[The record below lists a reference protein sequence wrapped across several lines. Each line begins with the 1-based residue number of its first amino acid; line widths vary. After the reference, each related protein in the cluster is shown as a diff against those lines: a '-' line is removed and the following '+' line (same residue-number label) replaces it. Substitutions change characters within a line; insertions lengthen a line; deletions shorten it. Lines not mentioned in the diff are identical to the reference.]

1 MKVTI
6 VHTNNKKQLL
16 VSTKTMEKLM
26 ERFARDDSKLTI
38 THFRESVPYLSNN
51 YEGYK
56 DMPKWMHIYPAA
68 EFAKDENNNLKMKAF
83 NGILLL
89 KFGNITDVDGVE
101 GIKRSVAILPS
112 TLAAITGADGKTV
125 IVLIKFQGE
134 KDSLPTSE
142 ADAELLYR
150 IAYQQIFPVYQAI
163 VKASILVDG
172 PKPSIEA
179 GSTLSQEPSI
189 HNSFMM
195 TLDAE
200 PYFNSKAVA
209 MKIDSHARSQN
220 LTPNTGNN
228 QQMIADSGTAEAKND
243 NKKEDK
249 NSVRSNIVSMMKLL
263 ESRYDFRYNT
273 VMKYVEYLPKDKGW
287 YGYRPVEP
295 RVQKRMTLEV
305 QLANI
310 RVSIKDVR
318 NYLESDLL
326 STYNPVEDFL
336 FKCAGK
342 WDGKDY
348 IRALARTVP
357 TDNPYWEDWFYTWF
371 LAMVNQWRSYSH
383 RKYGNSVAPLLIS
396 KQGYNKSTF
405 CRSLVPPELQWG
417 YNDNLV
423 LSEKRQVLQAMCQ
436 ALLLNLDEFNQISPQ
451 VQQGFLKN
459 IIQLPSV
466 KMKPPYGSHVQ
477 EFPRMASFIATS
489 NMEDILSDP
498 SGNRRFLGVELT
510 GPIDVS
516 QLPNYEQLYAQAL
529 AALQAGEKTYFDAE
543 QTKLI
548 MASNRKF
555 EVISPVD
562 QYFNLYFDLTD
573 DAKQGEYL
581 TAAEIFQ
588 ELKSHIG
595 SSVKLSNLISFGRKL
610 SQMPSIH
617 RKRFNDGMRYLVVRK
632 S

>member
-1 MKVTI
+1 MKITI
-6 VHTNNKKQLL
+6 THRNNKNQLL
-16 VSTKTMEKLM
+16 VSTKSL
-26 ERFARDDSKLTI
+26 ERFLERIVNDDAKNTVAN
-38 THFRESVPYLSNN
+38 FREYVPWLTNGYD
-51 YEGYK
+51 GYK
-56 DMPKWMHIYPAA
+56 NMATWMHVHPAA
-68 EFAKDENNNLKMKAF
+68 EFQKSENGLLKMKQN
-83 NGILLL
+83 NGVLLL
-89 KFGNITDVDGVE
+89 TFVNIKDDGGVDAV
-101 GIKRSVAILPS
+101 KQKVASLPS
-112 TLAAITGADGKTV
+112 TLAAFMGADG
-125 IVLIKFQGE
+125 ISLHVLVKYALAKG
-134 KDSLPTSE
+134 SLPDNEVE
-142 ADAELLYR
+142 ADRIYKQAFQTFAPLY
-150 IAYQQIFPVYQAI
+150 QIL
-163 VKASILVDG
+163 VKATMQM
-172 PKPSIEA
+172 P
-179 GSTLSQEPSI
+179 EPSI
-189 HNSFMM
+189 YSDFLFTQDASPYYREDALPLVLNEVIHTIEKPVDNLKDAIVDNSEEDVDKDGKDLSDNIM
-195 TLDAE
+195 
-200 PYFNSKAVA
+200 
-209 MKIDSHARSQN
+209 R
-220 LTPNTGNN
+220 
-228 QQMIADSGTAEAKND
+228 MIGFLC
-243 NKKEDK
+243 KK
-249 NSVRSNIVSMMKLL
+249 
-263 ESRYDFRYNT
+263 YDFRYNS
-273 VMKYVEYLPKDKGW
+273 VMKFTEYRPKDKDYW
-287 YGYRPVEP
+287 GYQPVDA

-396 KQGYNKSTF
+396 RQGYNKSTF

-573 DAKQGEYL
+573 DAKLGEYL

>member
-1 MKVTI
+1 MKFTI
-6 VHTNNKKQLL
+6 THRNKKNQLL
-16 VSTKTMEKLM
+16 VSTKSL
-26 ERFARDDSKLTI
+26 ERFLERIVNDDAKNTVEN
-38 THFRESVPYLSNN
+38 FREYVPWLTNGYD
-51 YEGYK
+51 GYK
-56 DMPKWMHIYPAA
+56 DMPTWMHVHPAA
-68 EFAKDENNNLKMKAF
+68 EFQKSENGLLKMKQN

-89 KFGNITDVDGVE
+89 TFVNIKEEGGVAAA
-101 GIKRSVAILPS
+101 KQNVASLPS
-112 TLAAITGADGKTV
+112 TLAAFMGADG
-125 IVLIKFQGE
+125 ISLHVLVKYALSKGT
-134 KDSLPTSE
+134 LPNEEAE
-142 ADAELLYR
+142 ADRIYKQAFHTFAPLY
-150 IAYQQIFPVYQAI
+150 QIL
-163 VKASILVDG
+163 VKATMQM
-172 PKPSIEA
+172 P
-179 GSTLSQEPSI
+179 EPSI
-189 HNSFMM
+189 YSDFLLTRDALPYYREDALPLMLNEVIHTVEKPVDNMNEVDVDNSFEHV
-195 TLDAE
+195 DKD
-200 PYFNSKAVA
+200 SKELSDNI
-209 MKIDSHARSQN
+209 MS
-220 LTPNTGNN
+220 
-228 QQMIADSGTAEAKND
+228 MIRFLC
-243 NKKEDK
+243 KK
-249 NSVRSNIVSMMKLL
+249 
-263 ESRYDFRYNT
+263 YDFRYNS
-273 VMKYVEYLPKDKGW
+273 VMKFTEYRPKDKDYWGFQ
-287 YGYRPVEP
+287 PVDA

-326 STYNPVEDFL
+326 STYNPVENFL
-336 FKCAGK
+336 FKCMGK
-342 WDGKDY
+342 WDGKDH

-357 TDNPYWEDWFYTWF
+357 TDNPHWEDWFYTWF
-371 LAMVNQWRSYSH
+371 LAMVDQWRSYSH

-396 KQGYNKSTF
+396 RQGYNKSTF

-573 DAKQGEYL
+573 DAKLGEYL

>member
-1 MKVTI
+1 MKITI
-6 VHTNNKKQLL
+6 THRNNKNQLL
-16 VSTKTMEKLM
+16 VSTKSL
-26 ERFARDDSKLTI
+26 ERFLERIVNDDAKNTVAN
-38 THFRESVPYLSNN
+38 FREYVPWLTNGYD
-51 YEGYK
+51 GYK
-56 DMPKWMHIYPAA
+56 NMAIWMHVHPAA
-68 EFAKDENNNLKMKAF
+68 EFQKSENGLLKMKQN
-83 NGILLL
+83 NGVLLL
-89 KFGNITDVDGVE
+89 TFVNIEEDGGVDAV
-101 GIKRSVAILPS
+101 KQKVASLPS
-112 TLAAITGADGKTV
+112 TLAAFMGADG
-125 IVLIKFQGE
+125 ISLNVLVKYALAKG
-134 KDSLPTSE
+134 SLPDNEVE
-142 ADAELLYR
+142 ADRIYKQAFQTFAPLY
-150 IAYQQIFPVYQAI
+150 QIL
-163 VKASILVDG
+163 VKATMQM
-172 PKPSIEA
+172 P
-179 GSTLSQEPSI
+179 EPSI
-189 HNSFMM
+189 YSDFLFTQDASPYYREDALPLVLNEVIHTVEKPVDNLKDAIVDNSEEDVDKDGKELSDNIM
-195 TLDAE
+195 
-200 PYFNSKAVA
+200 
-209 MKIDSHARSQN
+209 R
-220 LTPNTGNN
+220 
-228 QQMIADSGTAEAKND
+228 MIGFLC
-243 NKKEDK
+243 KK
-249 NSVRSNIVSMMKLL
+249 
-263 ESRYDFRYNT
+263 YDFRYNS
-273 VMKYVEYLPKDKGW
+273 VMKFTEYRPKDKDYW
-287 YGYRPVEP
+287 GYQPVDA

-348 IRALARTVP
+348 IRALAHTVP

-573 DAKQGEYL
+573 DAKLGEYL

>member
-1 MKVTI
+1 MKFTI
-6 VHTNNKKQLL
+6 THRNKKNQLL
-16 VSTKTMEKLM
+16 VSTKSL
-26 ERFARDDSKLTI
+26 ERFLERIINDDARNTVEN
-38 THFRESVPYLSNN
+38 FREYVPYLTNG
-51 YEGYK
+51 YDGYK
-56 DMPKWMHIYPAA
+56 DMPTWMHVHPAA
-68 EFAKDENNNLKMKAF
+68 EFQKSENGLLKMKKN
-83 NGILLL
+83 NGVLLL
-89 KFGNITDVDGVE
+89 TFVDINEDG
-101 GIKRSVAILPS
+101 GADALKQKVASLPS
-112 TLAAITGADGKTV
+112 TLAAFVGADG
-125 IVLIKFQGE
+125 ISLHVLAKYALA
-134 KDSLPTSE
+134 KRTLPDE
-142 ADAELLYR
+142 EVAADR
-150 IAYQQIFPVYQAI
+150 IYKQAFLTFAPLYQAL
-163 VKASILVDG
+163 VKATMQM
-172 PKPSIEA
+172 P
-179 GSTLSQEPSI
+179 EPSI
-189 HNSFMM
+189 YSDFLMTRDSFPYYREDALPL
-195 TLDAE
+195 TLNEVFHDAE
-200 PYFNSKAVA
+200 KPVESVDERDADNSSADVDN
-209 MKIDSHARSQN
+209 DSKELSDN
-220 LTPNTGNN
+220 IMS
-228 QQMIADSGTAEAKND
+228 MIGFLC
-243 NKKEDK
+243 KK
-249 NSVRSNIVSMMKLL
+249 
-263 ESRYDFRYNT
+263 YDFRYNS
-273 VMKYVEYLPKDKGW
+273 VMKCTE
-287 YGYRPVEP
+287 YRPKEKDYWGYQPVDA

-326 STYNPVEDFL
+326 STYNPVENFL
-336 FKCAGK
+336 YKCEGK
-342 WDGKDY
+342 WDGKDH

-371 LAMVNQWRSYSH
+371 LAMVDQWRAYSH

-436 ALLLNLDEFNQISPQ
+436 SLVINLDEFNQISPQ

-510 GPIDVS
+510 GPINVS
-516 QLPNYEQLYAQAL
+516 QRPNYEQLYAQAL
-529 AALQAGEKTYFDAE
+529 SALRAGEKTYFDAE
-543 QTKLI
+543 QTRQI
-548 MASNRKF
+548 MANNRKF
-555 EVISPVD
+555 EVLSPVD
-562 QYFNLYFDLTD
+562 QYFDLYFDLTD

-595 SSVKLSNLISFGRKL
+595 SSLKLNSLIAFGRKL
-610 SQMPSIH
+610 SQMPTIH

>member
-1 MKVTI
+1 MKITI
-6 VHTNNKKQLL
+6 THRNNKNQLL
-16 VSTKTMEKLM
+16 VSTKSL
-26 ERFARDDSKLTI
+26 ERFLERIVNDDAKNTVAN
-38 THFRESVPYLSNN
+38 FREYVPWLTNGYN
-51 YEGYK
+51 GYK
-56 DMPKWMHIYPAA
+56 NMATWMHVHPAA
-68 EFAKDENNNLKMKAF
+68 EFQKSENGLLKMKQN
-83 NGILLL
+83 NGVLLL
-89 KFGNITDVDGVE
+89 TFVNIEEDGGVDAV
-101 GIKRSVAILPS
+101 KQKVASLPS
-112 TLAAITGADGKTV
+112 TLAAFMGADG
-125 IVLIKFQGE
+125 IRLNVLVKYALAKG
-134 KDSLPTSE
+134 SLPDNEVE
-142 ADAELLYR
+142 ADRIYKQAFQTFAPLY
-150 IAYQQIFPVYQAI
+150 QIL
-163 VKASILVDG
+163 VKATMQM
-172 PKPSIEA
+172 P
-179 GSTLSQEPSI
+179 EPSI
-189 HNSFMM
+189 YSDFLFTQDASPYYRKDALPLVLNEVIHTVEKPVDNLKDAIVDNSEEDVDKDGKELSDNIM
-195 TLDAE
+195 
-200 PYFNSKAVA
+200 
-209 MKIDSHARSQN
+209 R
-220 LTPNTGNN
+220 
-228 QQMIADSGTAEAKND
+228 MIGFLC
-243 NKKEDK
+243 KK
-249 NSVRSNIVSMMKLL
+249 
-263 ESRYDFRYNT
+263 YDFRYNS
-273 VMKYVEYLPKDKGW
+273 VMKFTEYRPKDKDYW
-287 YGYRPVEP
+287 GYQSVDA

-405 CRSLVPPELQWG
+405 CRLLVPPELQWG

-573 DAKQGEYL
+573 DVKLGEYL

>member
-1 MKVTI
+1 MKITI
-6 VHTNNKKQLL
+6 THRNNKNQLL
-16 VSTKTMEKLM
+16 VSTKSL
-26 ERFARDDSKLTI
+26 ERFLERIVNDDAKNTVAN
-38 THFRESVPYLSNN
+38 FREYVPWLTNGYD
-51 YEGYK
+51 GYK
-56 DMPKWMHIYPAA
+56 NMATWMHVHPAA
-68 EFAKDENNNLKMKAF
+68 EFQKSENGLLKMKQN
-83 NGILLL
+83 NGVLLL
-89 KFGNITDVDGVE
+89 TFVNIEEDGGVDAV
-101 GIKRSVAILPS
+101 KQKVASLPS
-112 TLAAITGADGKTV
+112 TLAAFMGADG
-125 IVLIKFQGE
+125 ISLNVLVKYALAKG
-134 KDSLPTSE
+134 SLPDNEVE
-142 ADAELLYR
+142 ADRIYKQAFQTFAPLY
-150 IAYQQIFPVYQAI
+150 QIL
-163 VKASILVDG
+163 VKATMQM
-172 PKPSIEA
+172 P
-179 GSTLSQEPSI
+179 EPSI
-189 HNSFMM
+189 YSDFLFTQDASPYYREDALPLVLNEVIHTVEKPVDNLKDAIVDNSEEDVDKDGKELSDNIM
-195 TLDAE
+195 
-200 PYFNSKAVA
+200 
-209 MKIDSHARSQN
+209 R
-220 LTPNTGNN
+220 
-228 QQMIADSGTAEAKND
+228 MIGFLC
-243 NKKEDK
+243 KK
-249 NSVRSNIVSMMKLL
+249 
-263 ESRYDFRYNT
+263 YDFRYNS
-273 VMKYVEYLPKDKGW
+273 VMKFTEYRPKDKDYW
-287 YGYRPVEP
+287 GYQPVDA

-371 LAMVNQWRSYSH
+371 LAMVDQWRSYSH

>member
-1 MKVTI
+1 MKFTI
-6 VHTNNKKQLL
+6 THRNKKNQLL
-16 VSTKTMEKLM
+16 VSTKSL
-26 ERFARDDSKLTI
+26 ERFLERIVNDDAKNTVEN
-38 THFRESVPYLSNN
+38 FREYVPWLTNGYD
-51 YEGYK
+51 GYK
-56 DMPKWMHIYPAA
+56 DMPTWMHVHPAA
-68 EFAKDENNNLKMKAF
+68 EFQKSENGLLKMKQN

-89 KFGNITDVDGVE
+89 TFVNIKEEGGVAAA
-101 GIKRSVAILPS
+101 KQNVASLPS
-112 TLAAITGADGKTV
+112 TLAAFMGADG
-125 IVLIKFQGE
+125 ISLHVLVKYALSKGTLPNEEAEADRIYKQAFHTFAPLYQILVKATMQMPE
-134 KDSLPTSE
+134 PSIYSDFLLTRDSLPYYRE
-142 ADAELLYR
+142 DALPLMLNEV
-150 IAYQQIFPVYQAI
+150 IHTVEKPVDNMNE
-163 VKASILVDG
+163 VDVD
-172 PKPSIEA
+172 
-179 GSTLSQEPSI
+179 
-189 HNSFMM
+189 NSFEHV
-195 TLDAE
+195 DKD
-200 PYFNSKAVA
+200 SKELSDNI
-209 MKIDSHARSQN
+209 MS
-220 LTPNTGNN
+220 
-228 QQMIADSGTAEAKND
+228 MIRFLC
-243 NKKEDK
+243 KK
-249 NSVRSNIVSMMKLL
+249 
-263 ESRYDFRYNT
+263 YDFRYNS
-273 VMKYVEYLPKDKGW
+273 VMKFTEYRPKDKDYWGFQ
-287 YGYRPVEP
+287 PVDA

-326 STYNPVEDFL
+326 STYNPVENFL
-336 FKCAGK
+336 FKCMGK
-342 WDGKDY
+342 WDGKDH

-357 TDNPYWEDWFYTWF
+357 TDNPHWEDWFYTWF
-371 LAMVNQWRSYSH
+371 LAMVDQWRSYSH

-573 DAKQGEYL
+573 DVKLGEYL

-617 RKRFNDGMRYLVVRK
+617 RKRFNDGMRYLVARK

>member
-1 MKVTI
+1 MKFTI
-6 VHTNNKKQLL
+6 THRNKKNQLL
-16 VSTKTMEKLM
+16 VSTKSL
-26 ERFARDDSKLTI
+26 ERFLERIVNDDAKNTVEN
-38 THFRESVPYLSNN
+38 FREYVPWLTNGYD
-51 YEGYK
+51 GYK
-56 DMPKWMHIYPAA
+56 DMPTWMHVHPAA
-68 EFAKDENNNLKMKAF
+68 EFQKSENGLLKMKQN

-89 KFGNITDVDGVE
+89 TFVNIKEEGGVAAA
-101 GIKRSVAILPS
+101 KQNVASLPS
-112 TLAAITGADGKTV
+112 TLAAFMGADG
-125 IVLIKFQGE
+125 ISLHVLVKYALSKGT
-134 KDSLPTSE
+134 LPNEEAE
-142 ADAELLYR
+142 ADRIYKQAFHTFAPLY
-150 IAYQQIFPVYQAI
+150 QIL
-163 VKASILVDG
+163 VKATMQM
-172 PKPSIEA
+172 P
-179 GSTLSQEPSI
+179 EPSI
-189 HNSFMM
+189 YSDFLLTRDALPYYREDALPLMLNEVIHTVEKPVDNMNEVDVDNSFEHV
-195 TLDAE
+195 DKD
-200 PYFNSKAVA
+200 SKELSDNI
-209 MKIDSHARSQN
+209 MS
-220 LTPNTGNN
+220 
-228 QQMIADSGTAEAKND
+228 MIGFLC
-243 NKKEDK
+243 KK
-249 NSVRSNIVSMMKLL
+249 
-263 ESRYDFRYNT
+263 YDFRYNS
-273 VMKYVEYLPKDKGW
+273 VMKFTEYRPKDKDYWGFQ
-287 YGYRPVEP
+287 PVDA

-326 STYNPVEDFL
+326 STYNPVENFL
-336 FKCAGK
+336 FKCMGK
-342 WDGKDY
+342 WDGKDH

-357 TDNPYWEDWFYTWF
+357 TDNPHWEDWFYTWF
-371 LAMVNQWRSYSH
+371 LAMVDQWRSYSH

-573 DAKQGEYL
+573 DVKQGEYL

-617 RKRFNDGMRYLVVRK
+617 RKRFNDGMRYLVARK

>member
-1 MKVTI
+1 MKITI
-6 VHTNNKKQLL
+6 THRNNKNQLL
-16 VSTKTMEKLM
+16 VSTKSL
-26 ERFARDDSKLTI
+26 ERFLERIVNDDAKNTVAN
-38 THFRESVPYLSNN
+38 FREYVPWLTNGYD
-51 YEGYK
+51 GYK
-56 DMPKWMHIYPAA
+56 NMATWMHVHPAA
-68 EFAKDENNNLKMKAF
+68 EFQKSENGLLKMKQN
-83 NGILLL
+83 NGVLLL
-89 KFGNITDVDGVE
+89 TFVNIKDDGGVDAV
-101 GIKRSVAILPS
+101 KQNVASLPS
-112 TLAAITGADGKTV
+112 TLAAFMGADG
-125 IVLIKFQGE
+125 ISLHVLVKYALAKG
-134 KDSLPTSE
+134 SLPDNEVE
-142 ADAELLYR
+142 ADRIYRQAFQTFAPLY
-150 IAYQQIFPVYQAI
+150 QILVKATMQMPESSIYSDFLFTQDASPYYREEALPLVLNEVIHTIEKPVDNLKDAI
-163 VKASILVDG
+163 VDNSEEDVDKDG
-172 PKPSIEA
+172 KD
-179 GSTLSQEPSI
+179 LSDNI
-189 HNSFMM
+189 M
-195 TLDAE
+195 
-200 PYFNSKAVA
+200 
-209 MKIDSHARSQN
+209 R
-220 LTPNTGNN
+220 
-228 QQMIADSGTAEAKND
+228 MIGFLC
-243 NKKEDK
+243 KK
-249 NSVRSNIVSMMKLL
+249 
-263 ESRYDFRYNT
+263 YDFRYNS
-273 VMKYVEYLPKDKGW
+273 VMKFTEYRPKDKDYW
-287 YGYRPVEP
+287 GYQPVDA

-383 RKYGNSVAPLLIS
+383 RKYGNSVAQLLIS

-573 DAKQGEYL
+573 DAKLGEYL

>member
-1 MKVTI
+1 MKITI
-6 VHTNNKKQLL
+6 THRNNKNQLL
-16 VSTKTMEKLM
+16 VSTKSL
-26 ERFARDDSKLTI
+26 ERFLERIVNDDAKNTI
-38 THFRESVPYLSNN
+38 ANFREYVPWLTNGYD
-51 YEGYK
+51 GYK
-56 DMPKWMHIYPAA
+56 NMATWMHVHPAA
-68 EFAKDENNNLKMKAF
+68 EFQKSENGLLKMKQN
-83 NGILLL
+83 NGVLLL
-89 KFGNITDVDGVE
+89 TFVNIKDDGGVDAV
-101 GIKRSVAILPS
+101 KQKVASLPS
-112 TLAAITGADGKTV
+112 TLAAFMGADG
-125 IVLIKFQGE
+125 ISLNVLVKYALAKG
-134 KDSLPTSE
+134 SLPDDEVE
-142 ADAELLYR
+142 ADRIYKQAFQTFAPLY
-150 IAYQQIFPVYQAI
+150 QIL
-163 VKASILVDG
+163 VKATMQM
-172 PKPSIEA
+172 P
-179 GSTLSQEPSI
+179 EPSI
-189 HNSFMM
+189 YSDFLFTQDVSPYYREDALPLVLNEVIHTVEKSVDNLKDAIVDNSEENVYKDGKELSDNIM
-195 TLDAE
+195 
-200 PYFNSKAVA
+200 
-209 MKIDSHARSQN
+209 R
-220 LTPNTGNN
+220 
-228 QQMIADSGTAEAKND
+228 MIGFLC
-243 NKKEDK
+243 KK
-249 NSVRSNIVSMMKLL
+249 
-263 ESRYDFRYNT
+263 YDFRYNS
-273 VMKYVEYLPKDKGW
+273 VMKFTEYRPKDKDYW
-287 YGYRPVEP
+287 GYQPVDA

-573 DAKQGEYL
+573 DAKLGEYL

>member
-1 MKVTI
+1 MKITI
-6 VHTNNKKQLL
+6 THRNNKNQLL
-16 VSTKTMEKLM
+16 VSTKSL
-26 ERFARDDSKLTI
+26 ERFLERIVNDDAKNTVAN
-38 THFRESVPYLSNN
+38 FREYVPWLTNGYD
-51 YEGYK
+51 GYK
-56 DMPKWMHIYPAA
+56 NMATWMHVHPAA
-68 EFAKDENNNLKMKAF
+68 EFQKSENGLLKMKQN
-83 NGILLL
+83 NGVLLL
-89 KFGNITDVDGVE
+89 TFVNIEEDGGVDAV
-101 GIKRSVAILPS
+101 KQKVASLPS
-112 TLAAITGADGKTV
+112 TLAAFMGADG
-125 IVLIKFQGE
+125 ISLNVLVKYALAKG
-134 KDSLPTSE
+134 SLPDNEVE
-142 ADAELLYR
+142 ADRIYKQAFQTFAPLY
-150 IAYQQIFPVYQAI
+150 QIL
-163 VKASILVDG
+163 VKATMQM
-172 PKPSIEA
+172 P
-179 GSTLSQEPSI
+179 EPSI
-189 HNSFMM
+189 YSDFLFTQDASPYYREDALPLVLNEVIHTVENPVDNLKDAIVDNSEEDVDKDGKELSDNIM
-195 TLDAE
+195 
-200 PYFNSKAVA
+200 
-209 MKIDSHARSQN
+209 R
-220 LTPNTGNN
+220 
-228 QQMIADSGTAEAKND
+228 MIGFLC
-243 NKKEDK
+243 KK
-249 NSVRSNIVSMMKLL
+249 
-263 ESRYDFRYNT
+263 YDFRYNS
-273 VMKYVEYLPKDKGW
+273 VMKFTEYRPKDKDYW
-287 YGYRPVEP
+287 GYQPVDA

-423 LSEKRQVLQAMCQ
+423 LSEKKQVLQAMCQ

>member
-1 MKVTI
+1 MKFTI
-6 VHTNNKKQLL
+6 THRNKKNQLL
-16 VSTKTMEKLM
+16 VSTKSL
-26 ERFARDDSKLTI
+26 ERFLERIVNDDARNTVEN
-38 THFRESVPYLSNN
+38 FREYVPYLTNG
-51 YEGYK
+51 YDGYK
-56 DMPKWMHIYPAA
+56 DMPAWMHVHPAA
-68 EFAKDENNNLKMKAF
+68 EFQKSENGLLKMKKN

-89 KFGNITDVDGVE
+89 TFVDINEDG
-101 GIKRSVAILPS
+101 GADAIKQKVASLPS
-112 TLAAITGADGKTV
+112 TLAAFVGADG
-125 IVLIKFQGE
+125 ISLHVLAKYALAKGA
-134 KDSLPTSE
+134 LPDEE
-142 ADAELLYR
+142 ADADR
-150 IAYQQIFPVYQAI
+150 IYKQAFLTFAPLYQAL
-163 VKASILVDG
+163 VKAKMQM
-172 PKPSIEA
+172 P
-179 GSTLSQEPSI
+179 EPSI
-189 HNSFMM
+189 YSDFLMTRDSFPYYREDALPL
-195 TLDAE
+195 TLNEVFHGAE
-200 PYFNSKAVA
+200 KP
-209 MKIDSHARSQN
+209 
-220 LTPNTGNN
+220 
-228 QQMIADSGTAEAKND
+228 
-243 NKKEDK
+243 
-249 NSVRSNIVSMMKLL
+249 L
-263 ESRYDFRYNT
+263 ESVDEKEADHSSGDVDKEGKELSDNIMSMIGFLCKKYDFRYNS
-273 VMKYVEYLPKDKGW
+273 VMKCTE
-287 YGYRPVEP
+287 YRPKEKDYWGYQPVDA

-326 STYNPVEDFL
+326 STYNPVENFL
-336 FKCAGK
+336 FKCEGK
-342 WDGKDY
+342 WDGKDH

-371 LAMVNQWRSYSH
+371 LAMVDQWRAYSH

-436 ALLLNLDEFNQISPQ
+436 SLVINLDEFNQISPQ

-466 KMKPPYGSHVQ
+466 KIKPPYGSHVQ

-510 GPIDVS
+510 GPINVS
-516 QLPNYEQLYAQAL
+516 QRPNYEQLYAQAL
-529 AALQAGEKTYFDAE
+529 SALRAGEKTYFDAE
-543 QTKLI
+543 QTRQI
-548 MASNRKF
+548 MANNRKF
-555 EVISPVD
+555 EVLSPVD
-562 QYFNLYFDLTD
+562 QYFDLYFDLTD

-595 SSVKLSNLISFGRKL
+595 SSLKLNSLIAFGRKL
-610 SQMPSIH
+610 SQMPTIH

>member
-1 MKVTI
+1 MKFTI
-6 VHTNNKKQLL
+6 THRNKKNQLL
-16 VSTKTMEKLM
+16 VSTKSL
-26 ERFARDDSKLTI
+26 ERFLGRIVNDDARNTVEN
-38 THFRESVPYLSNN
+38 FREYVPYLTNG
-51 YEGYK
+51 YDGYK
-56 DMPKWMHIYPAA
+56 DMPTWMHVHPAA
-68 EFAKDENNNLKMKAF
+68 EFQKSENGLLKMKKN
-83 NGILLL
+83 NGVLLL
-89 KFGNITDVDGVE
+89 TFVDINEDG
-101 GIKRSVAILPS
+101 GADAIKQKVASLPS
-112 TLAAITGADGKTV
+112 TLAAFVGADG
-125 IVLIKFQGE
+125 ISLHVLAKYALAKGV
-134 KDSLPTSE
+134 LPDEE
-142 ADAELLYR
+142 ADADR
-150 IAYQQIFPVYQAI
+150 IYKQAFLTFAPLYQAL
-163 VKASILVDG
+163 VKAKMQMPD
-172 PKPSIEA
+172 PSIYSDFLMTRDSFPYYREDA
-179 GSTLSQEPSI
+179 LPLTLNEVF
-189 HNSFMM
+189 HG
-195 TLDAE
+195 AE
-200 PYFNSKAVA
+200 KP
-209 MKIDSHARSQN
+209 
-220 LTPNTGNN
+220 
-228 QQMIADSGTAEAKND
+228 
-243 NKKEDK
+243 
-249 NSVRSNIVSMMKLL
+249 L
-263 ESRYDFRYNT
+263 ESVDEKEADNSSGDVDKEGKELSDNIMSMIGFLCKKYDFRYNS
-273 VMKYVEYLPKDKGW
+273 VMKCTE
-287 YGYRPVEP
+287 YRPKEKDYWGYQPVDA

-326 STYNPVEDFL
+326 STYNPVENFL
-336 FKCAGK
+336 FKCEGK
-342 WDGKDY
+342 WDGKDH

-371 LAMVNQWRSYSH
+371 LAMVDQWRTYSH

-436 ALLLNLDEFNQISPQ
+436 SLVINLDEFNQISPQ

-466 KMKPPYGSHVQ
+466 KIKPPYGSHVQ

-510 GPIDVS
+510 GPINVS
-516 QLPNYEQLYAQAL
+516 QRPNYEQLYAQAL
-529 AALQAGEKTYFDAE
+529 SALRAGEKTYFDAE
-543 QTKLI
+543 QTRQI
-548 MASNRKF
+548 MANNRKF
-555 EVISPVD
+555 EVVSPVD
-562 QYFNLYFDLTD
+562 QYFDLYFDLTD

-595 SSVKLSNLISFGRKL
+595 SSLKLNSLIAFGRKL
-610 SQMPSIH
+610 SQMPTIH

>member
-1 MKVTI
+1 MKITI
-6 VHTNNKKQLL
+6 THRNNKNQFL
-16 VSTKTMEKLM
+16 VSTKSL
-26 ERFARDDSKLTI
+26 ERFLERIVNDDAKNTVAN
-38 THFRESVPYLSNN
+38 FREYVPWLTNGYD
-51 YEGYK
+51 GYK
-56 DMPKWMHIYPAA
+56 NMATWMHVHPAA
-68 EFAKDENNNLKMKAF
+68 EFQKSENGLLKMKQN
-83 NGILLL
+83 NGVLLL
-89 KFGNITDVDGVE
+89 TFVNIKDDGGVDAV
-101 GIKRSVAILPS
+101 KQKVASLPS
-112 TLAAITGADGKTV
+112 TLAAFMGADG
-125 IVLIKFQGE
+125 ISLNVLVKYALAKG
-134 KDSLPTSE
+134 SLPDNEVE
-142 ADAELLYR
+142 ADRIYKQAFQTFAPLY
-150 IAYQQIFPVYQAI
+150 QIL
-163 VKASILVDG
+163 VKATMQM
-172 PKPSIEA
+172 P
-179 GSTLSQEPSI
+179 EPSI
-189 HNSFMM
+189 YSDFLFTQDASPYYREDALPLVLNEVIHTVEKPVDNLKDAIVDNSEEDVDKDGKELSDNIM
-195 TLDAE
+195 
-200 PYFNSKAVA
+200 
-209 MKIDSHARSQN
+209 R
-220 LTPNTGNN
+220 
-228 QQMIADSGTAEAKND
+228 MIGFLC
-243 NKKEDK
+243 KK
-249 NSVRSNIVSMMKLL
+249 
-263 ESRYDFRYNT
+263 YDFRYNS
-273 VMKYVEYLPKDKGW
+273 VMKFTEYRPKDKDYW
-287 YGYRPVEP
+287 GYQPVDA

>member
-1 MKVTI
+1 MIYTLSTFSRTR
-6 VHTNNKKQLL
+6 HTHRNNKNQLL
-16 VSTKTMEKLM
+16 VSTKSL
-26 ERFARDDSKLTI
+26 ERFLERIVNDDAKNTVAN
-38 THFRESVPYLSNN
+38 FREYVPWLTNGYD
-51 YEGYK
+51 GYK
-56 DMPKWMHIYPAA
+56 NMATWMHVHPAA
-68 EFAKDENNNLKMKAF
+68 EFQKSENGLLKMKQN

-89 KFGNITDVDGVE
+89 AFVNIKDDGGVDAV
-101 GIKRSVAILPS
+101 KQKVASLPS
-112 TLAAITGADGKTV
+112 TLAAFMGADG
-125 IVLIKFQGE
+125 ISLNVLVKYALAKG
-134 KDSLPTSE
+134 SLPDNEVE
-142 ADAELLYR
+142 ADRIYKQAFQTFAPLY
-150 IAYQQIFPVYQAI
+150 QVL
-163 VKASILVDG
+163 VKATMQM
-172 PKPSIEA
+172 P
-179 GSTLSQEPSI
+179 EPSI
-189 HNSFMM
+189 YSDFLFTQDASPYYREDALPLVLNEVIHTVEKPVDNLKDAIVDNSEEDVDKDGKELSDNIM
-195 TLDAE
+195 
-200 PYFNSKAVA
+200 
-209 MKIDSHARSQN
+209 R
-220 LTPNTGNN
+220 
-228 QQMIADSGTAEAKND
+228 MIGFLC
-243 NKKEDK
+243 KK
-249 NSVRSNIVSMMKLL
+249 
-263 ESRYDFRYNT
+263 YDFRYNS
-273 VMKYVEYLPKDKGW
+273 VMKFTEYRPKDKDYW
-287 YGYRPVEP
+287 GYQPVDA

-396 KQGYNKSTF
+396 RQGYNKSTF

-573 DAKQGEYL
+573 DAKLGEYL

-595 SSVKLSNLISFGRKL
+595 SSVKLSNLICFGRKL

>member
-1 MKVTI
+1 MKFTI
-6 VHTNNKKQLL
+6 THRNKKNQLL
-16 VSTKTMEKLM
+16 VSTKSL
-26 ERFARDDSKLTI
+26 ERFLERIINDDARNTVEN
-38 THFRESVPYLSNN
+38 FREYVPYLTNG
-51 YEGYK
+51 YDGYK
-56 DMPKWMHIYPAA
+56 DMPTWMHVHPAA
-68 EFAKDENNNLKMKAF
+68 EFQKSENGLLKMKKN
-83 NGILLL
+83 NGVLLL
-89 KFGNITDVDGVE
+89 TFVDINEDG
-101 GIKRSVAILPS
+101 GADAIKQKVASLPS
-112 TLAAITGADGKTV
+112 TLAAFVGADG
-125 IVLIKFQGE
+125 ISLHVLAKYALAKGA
-134 KDSLPTSE
+134 LPDEE
-142 ADAELLYR
+142 ADADR
-150 IAYQQIFPVYQAI
+150 IYKQAFLTFAPLYQAL
-163 VKASILVDG
+163 VKAKMQM
-172 PKPSIEA
+172 P
-179 GSTLSQEPSI
+179 EPSI
-189 HNSFMM
+189 FSDFLMTRDSFPYYREDALPL
-195 TLDAE
+195 TLNEVFHDAGK
-200 PYFNSKAVA
+200 P
-209 MKIDSHARSQN
+209 
-220 LTPNTGNN
+220 
-228 QQMIADSGTAEAKND
+228 
-243 NKKEDK
+243 
-249 NSVRSNIVSMMKLL
+249 L
-263 ESRYDFRYNT
+263 ESVDEREVDNSSGDVDKEGKELSDNIMSMIGFLCKKYDFRYNS
-273 VMKYVEYLPKDKGW
+273 VMKCTE
-287 YGYRPVEP
+287 YRPKEKDYWGYQPVDA

-326 STYNPVEDFL
+326 STYNPVENFL
-336 FKCAGK
+336 FNCEGK
-342 WDGKDY
+342 WDGKDH

-371 LAMVNQWRSYSH
+371 LAMVDQWRAYSH

-436 ALLLNLDEFNQISPQ
+436 SLVINLDEFNQISPQ

-466 KMKPPYGSHVQ
+466 KIKPPYGSHVQ

-529 AALQAGEKTYFDAE
+529 SALRAGEKTYFDAE
-543 QTKLI
+543 QTRLI
-548 MASNRKF
+548 MANNRKF
-555 EVISPVD
+555 EVVSPVD
-562 QYFNLYFDLTD
+562 QYFDLYFDLTD
-573 DAKQGEYL
+573 DAEQGEYL

-595 SSVKLSNLISFGRKL
+595 SSLKLNSLIAFGRKL
-610 SQMPSIH
+610 SQMPTIH

>member
-1 MKVTI
+1 MKITI
-6 VHTNNKKQLL
+6 THRNNKNQLL
-16 VSTKTMEKLM
+16 VSTKSL
-26 ERFARDDSKLTI
+26 ERFLERIVNDDAKNTVAN
-38 THFRESVPYLSNN
+38 FREYVPWLTNGYD
-51 YEGYK
+51 GYK
-56 DMPKWMHIYPAA
+56 NMATWMHVHPAA
-68 EFAKDENNNLKMKAF
+68 EFQKSENGLLKMKQN

-89 KFGNITDVDGVE
+89 TFVNIKDDGGVDAV
-101 GIKRSVAILPS
+101 KQKVASLPS
-112 TLAAITGADGKTV
+112 TLAAFMGADG
-125 IVLIKFQGE
+125 ISLHVLVKYALAKG
-134 KDSLPTSE
+134 SLPDNEVE
-142 ADAELLYR
+142 ADRIYKQAFQTFAPLY
-150 IAYQQIFPVYQAI
+150 QIL
-163 VKASILVDG
+163 VKATMQM
-172 PKPSIEA
+172 P
-179 GSTLSQEPSI
+179 EPSI
-189 HNSFMM
+189 YSDFLFTQDASPYYREDALPLVLNEVIHTIEKPVDNLKDVIVDNSEEDVDKDGKVLSDNIM
-195 TLDAE
+195 
-200 PYFNSKAVA
+200 
-209 MKIDSHARSQN
+209 R
-220 LTPNTGNN
+220 
-228 QQMIADSGTAEAKND
+228 MIGFLC
-243 NKKEDK
+243 KK
-249 NSVRSNIVSMMKLL
+249 
-263 ESRYDFRYNT
+263 YDFRYNS
-273 VMKYVEYLPKDKGW
+273 VMKFTEYRPKDKDYW
-287 YGYRPVEP
+287 GYQPVDA

-573 DAKQGEYL
+573 DAKLGEYL

-595 SSVKLSNLISFGRKL
+595 SSVKLSNLICFGRKL

>member
-1 MKVTI
+1 MKFTI
-6 VHTNNKKQLL
+6 THRNKKNQLL
-16 VSTKTMEKLM
+16 VSTKSL
-26 ERFARDDSKLTI
+26 ERFLERIVNDDAKNTVEN
-38 THFRESVPYLSNN
+38 FREYVPWLTNGYD
-51 YEGYK
+51 GYK
-56 DMPKWMHIYPAA
+56 DMPTWMHVHPAA
-68 EFAKDENNNLKMKAF
+68 EFQKSENGLLKMKQN

-89 KFGNITDVDGVE
+89 TFVNINEEGGVAAA
-101 GIKRSVAILPS
+101 KQSVASLPS
-112 TLAAITGADGKTV
+112 TLAAFMGADG
-125 IVLIKFQGE
+125 ISLHVLVKYALSKGT
-134 KDSLPTSE
+134 LPNEEAE
-142 ADAELLYR
+142 ADRIYKQAFHTFAPLY
-150 IAYQQIFPVYQAI
+150 QIL
-163 VKASILVDG
+163 VKATMQM
-172 PKPSIEA
+172 P
-179 GSTLSQEPSI
+179 EPSI
-189 HNSFMM
+189 YSDFLLTRDALPYYREDALPLMLNEVIHTVEKPVDNINEADVDNSSEHV
-195 TLDAE
+195 DKD
-200 PYFNSKAVA
+200 SKELSDN
-209 MKIDSHARSQN
+209 ILS
-220 LTPNTGNN
+220 
-228 QQMIADSGTAEAKND
+228 MIGFLC
-243 NKKEDK
+243 KK
-249 NSVRSNIVSMMKLL
+249 
-263 ESRYDFRYNT
+263 YDFRYNS
-273 VMKYVEYLPKDKGW
+273 VMKFTEYRPKDKDYWGFQ
-287 YGYRPVEP
+287 PVDA

-326 STYNPVEDFL
+326 STYNPVENFL
-336 FKCAGK
+336 FKCMGK
-342 WDGKDY
+342 WDGKDH

-357 TDNPYWEDWFYTWF
+357 TDNPHWEDWFYTWF
-371 LAMVNQWRSYSH
+371 LAMVDQWRSYSH

-548 MASNRKF
+548 MANNRKF

>member
-1 MKVTI
+1 MKITI
-6 VHTNNKKQLL
+6 THRNNKNQLL
-16 VSTKTMEKLM
+16 VSTKSL
-26 ERFARDDSKLTI
+26 ERFLERIVNDDAKNTVAN
-38 THFRESVPYLSNN
+38 FREYVPWLTNGYD
-51 YEGYK
+51 GYK
-56 DMPKWMHIYPAA
+56 NMATWMHVHPAA
-68 EFAKDENNNLKMKAF
+68 EFQKSENGLLKMKQN
-83 NGILLL
+83 NGVLLL
-89 KFGNITDVDGVE
+89 TFVNIKEDGGVDAV
-101 GIKRSVAILPS
+101 KQKVASLPS
-112 TLAAITGADGKTV
+112 TLAAFMGADG
-125 IVLIKFQGE
+125 ISLNVLVKYALAKG
-134 KDSLPTSE
+134 SLPDNEVE
-142 ADAELLYR
+142 ADRIYKQAFQTFAPLY
-150 IAYQQIFPVYQAI
+150 QIL
-163 VKASILVDG
+163 VKATMQM
-172 PKPSIEA
+172 P
-179 GSTLSQEPSI
+179 EPSI
-189 HNSFMM
+189 CSDFLFTQDASPYYREDALPLVLNEVIHTVEKPVDNLKDAIVDNSEEDVDKDGKELSDNIM
-195 TLDAE
+195 
-200 PYFNSKAVA
+200 
-209 MKIDSHARSQN
+209 R
-220 LTPNTGNN
+220 
-228 QQMIADSGTAEAKND
+228 MIGFLC
-243 NKKEDK
+243 KK
-249 NSVRSNIVSMMKLL
+249 
-263 ESRYDFRYNT
+263 YDFRYNS
-273 VMKYVEYLPKDKGW
+273 VMKFTEYRPKDKDYW
-287 YGYRPVEP
+287 GYQPVDA

-573 DAKQGEYL
+573 DVKQGEYL

>member
-1 MKVTI
+1 MKFTI
-6 VHTNNKKQLL
+6 THRNKKNQLL
-16 VSTKTMEKLM
+16 VSTKSL
-26 ERFARDDSKLTI
+26 ERFLERIVNDDARNTVEN
-38 THFRESVPYLSNN
+38 FREYVPYLTNG
-51 YEGYK
+51 YDGYK
-56 DMPKWMHIYPAA
+56 DMPTWMHVHPAA
-68 EFAKDENNNLKMKAF
+68 EFQKSENGLLKMKKN
-83 NGILLL
+83 NGVLLL
-89 KFGNITDVDGVE
+89 TFVDINEDG
-101 GIKRSVAILPS
+101 GADAIKQKVASLPS
-112 TLAAITGADGKTV
+112 TLTAFVGADG
-125 IVLIKFQGE
+125 ISLHVLAKYALAKGA
-134 KDSLPTSE
+134 LPDEE
-142 ADAELLYR
+142 ADADR
-150 IAYQQIFPVYQAI
+150 IYKQAFLTFAPLYQAL
-163 VKASILVDG
+163 VKAKMQM
-172 PKPSIEA
+172 P
-179 GSTLSQEPSI
+179 EPSI
-189 HNSFMM
+189 YSDFLMTRDSFPYYREDALPL
-195 TLDAE
+195 TLNEVFHDAGKPVE
-200 PYFNSKAVA
+200 SVDEREVDKSSGDVDKEGKELSDNIMS
-209 MKIDSHARSQN
+209 
-220 LTPNTGNN
+220 
-228 QQMIADSGTAEAKND
+228 MIGFLC
-243 NKKEDK
+243 KK
-249 NSVRSNIVSMMKLL
+249 
-263 ESRYDFRYNT
+263 YDFRYNS
-273 VMKYVEYLPKDKGW
+273 VMKCTE
-287 YGYRPVEP
+287 YRPKEKDYWGYQPVDA

-326 STYNPVEDFL
+326 STYNPVENFL
-336 FKCAGK
+336 FKCEGK
-342 WDGKDY
+342 WDGKDH

-371 LAMVNQWRSYSH
+371 LAMVDQWRTYSH

-436 ALLLNLDEFNQISPQ
+436 SLVINLDEFNQISPQ

-466 KMKPPYGSHVQ
+466 KIKPPYGSHVQ

-516 QLPNYEQLYAQAL
+516 QRPNYEQLYAQAL
-529 AALQAGEKTYFDAE
+529 SALRAGEKTYFDAE
-543 QTKLI
+543 QTRLI
-548 MASNRKF
+548 MANNRKF
-555 EVISPVD
+555 EVVSPVD
-562 QYFNLYFDLTD
+562 QYFDLYFDLTD

-595 SSVKLSNLISFGRKL
+595 SSLKLNSLIAFGRKL
-610 SQMPSIH
+610 SQMPTIH

>member
-1 MKVTI
+1 MKITI
-6 VHTNNKKQLL
+6 THRNNKNQLL
-16 VSTKTMEKLM
+16 VSTKSL
-26 ERFARDDSKLTI
+26 ERFLERIVNDDAKNTVAN
-38 THFRESVPYLSNN
+38 FREYVPWLTNGYD
-51 YEGYK
+51 GYK
-56 DMPKWMHIYPAA
+56 NMATWMHVHPAA
-68 EFAKDENNNLKMKAF
+68 EFQKSENGLLKMKQN
-83 NGILLL
+83 NGVLLL
-89 KFGNITDVDGVE
+89 TFVNIKEDGGVDAV
-101 GIKRSVAILPS
+101 KQKVASLPS
-112 TLAAITGADGKTV
+112 TLAAFMGADG
-125 IVLIKFQGE
+125 ISLNVLVKYALAKG
-134 KDSLPTSE
+134 SLPDNEVE
-142 ADAELLYR
+142 ADRIYKQAFQTFAPLY
-150 IAYQQIFPVYQAI
+150 QIL
-163 VKASILVDG
+163 VKATMQM
-172 PKPSIEA
+172 P
-179 GSTLSQEPSI
+179 EPSI
-189 HNSFMM
+189 YSDFLFTQDASPYYREDALPLVLNEVIHTIEKSVDNLKDAIVDNSEEDVDKDGKELSDNIM
-195 TLDAE
+195 
-200 PYFNSKAVA
+200 
-209 MKIDSHARSQN
+209 R
-220 LTPNTGNN
+220 
-228 QQMIADSGTAEAKND
+228 MIGFLC
-243 NKKEDK
+243 KK
-249 NSVRSNIVSMMKLL
+249 
-263 ESRYDFRYNT
+263 YDFRYNS
-273 VMKYVEYLPKDKGW
+273 VMKFTEYRPKDKDYW
-287 YGYRPVEP
+287 GYQPVDA

-573 DAKQGEYL
+573 DVKQGEYL

>member
-1 MKVTI
+1 MKFTI
-6 VHTNNKKQLL
+6 THRNKKNQLL
-16 VSTKTMEKLM
+16 VSTKSL
-26 ERFARDDSKLTI
+26 ERFLERIVNDDAKNTVEN
-38 THFRESVPYLSNN
+38 FREYVPWLTNGYD
-51 YEGYK
+51 GYK
-56 DMPKWMHIYPAA
+56 DMPTWMHVHPAA
-68 EFAKDENNNLKMKAF
+68 EFQKSENGLLKMKQN

-89 KFGNITDVDGVE
+89 TFVNIKEEGGVAAA
-101 GIKRSVAILPS
+101 KQNVASLPS
-112 TLAAITGADGKTV
+112 TLAAFMGADG
-125 IVLIKFQGE
+125 ISLHVLVKYALSKGT
-134 KDSLPTSE
+134 LPNEEAE
-142 ADAELLYR
+142 ADRIYKQAFHTFAPLY
-150 IAYQQIFPVYQAI
+150 QIL
-163 VKASILVDG
+163 VKATMQM
-172 PKPSIEA
+172 P
-179 GSTLSQEPSI
+179 EPSI
-189 HNSFMM
+189 YSDFLLTRDALPYYREDALPLMLNEVIHTVEKPVDNMNEVDVDNSFEHV
-195 TLDAE
+195 DKD
-200 PYFNSKAVA
+200 SKELSDNI
-209 MKIDSHARSQN
+209 MS
-220 LTPNTGNN
+220 
-228 QQMIADSGTAEAKND
+228 MIRFLC
-243 NKKEDK
+243 KK
-249 NSVRSNIVSMMKLL
+249 
-263 ESRYDFRYNT
+263 YDFRYNS
-273 VMKYVEYLPKDKGW
+273 VMKFTEYRPKDKDYWGFQ
-287 YGYRPVEP
+287 PVDA

-326 STYNPVEDFL
+326 STYNPVENFL
-336 FKCAGK
+336 FKCMGK
-342 WDGKDY
+342 WDGKDH

-357 TDNPYWEDWFYTWF
+357 TDNPHWEDWFYTWF
-371 LAMVNQWRSYSH
+371 LAMVDQWRSYSH

-529 AALQAGEKTYFDAE
+529 SALQAGEKTYFDAE

-573 DAKQGEYL
+573 DVKLGEYL

-617 RKRFNDGMRYLVVRK
+617 RKRFNDGMRYLVARK

>member
-1 MKVTI
+1 MKFTI
-6 VHTNNKKQLL
+6 THRNKKNQLL
-16 VSTKTMEKLM
+16 VSTKSL
-26 ERFARDDSKLTI
+26 ERFLERIVNDDAKNTVEN
-38 THFRESVPYLSNN
+38 FREYVPWLTNGYD
-51 YEGYK
+51 GYK
-56 DMPKWMHIYPAA
+56 DMPTWMHVHPAA
-68 EFAKDENNNLKMKAF
+68 EFQKSENGLLKMKQN

-89 KFGNITDVDGVE
+89 TFVNIKEEGGVAAA
-101 GIKRSVAILPS
+101 KQSVASLPS
-112 TLAAITGADGKTV
+112 TLAAFMGADGISLHILVKYALSKGTLPNEEAEADRIYKQAFHTFAPLYQILV
-125 IVLIKFQGE
+125 KATMQMPEPSIYSDFLLTR
-134 KDSLPTSE
+134 DSLPYYRE
-142 ADAELLYR
+142 DALPLMLNEV
-150 IAYQQIFPVYQAI
+150 IHTVEKPVDNMNE
-163 VKASILVDG
+163 VDVD
-172 PKPSIEA
+172 
-179 GSTLSQEPSI
+179 
-189 HNSFMM
+189 NSFEHV
-195 TLDAE
+195 DKD
-200 PYFNSKAVA
+200 SKELSDNI
-209 MKIDSHARSQN
+209 MS
-220 LTPNTGNN
+220 
-228 QQMIADSGTAEAKND
+228 MIGFLC
-243 NKKEDK
+243 KK
-249 NSVRSNIVSMMKLL
+249 
-263 ESRYDFRYNT
+263 YDFRYNS
-273 VMKYVEYLPKDKGW
+273 VMKFTEYRPKDKDYWGFQ
-287 YGYRPVEP
+287 PVDA

-326 STYNPVEDFL
+326 STYNPVENFL
-336 FKCAGK
+336 FKCMGK
-342 WDGKDY
+342 WDGKDH

-357 TDNPYWEDWFYTWF
+357 TDNPHWEDWFYTWF
-371 LAMVNQWRSYSH
+371 LAMVDQWRSYSH

-529 AALQAGEKTYFDAE
+529 SALQAGEKTYFDAE

-573 DAKQGEYL
+573 DVKQGEYL

>member
-1 MKVTI
+1 MKFTI
-6 VHTNNKKQLL
+6 THRNKKNQLL
-16 VSTKTMEKLM
+16 VSTKSL
-26 ERFARDDSKLTI
+26 ERFLERIVNDDARNTVEN
-38 THFRESVPYLSNN
+38 FREYVPYLTNG
-51 YEGYK
+51 YDGYK
-56 DMPKWMHIYPAA
+56 DMPTWMHVHPAA
-68 EFAKDENNNLKMKAF
+68 EFQKSENGLLKMKKN
-83 NGILLL
+83 NGVLLL
-89 KFGNITDVDGVE
+89 TFVDINEDG
-101 GIKRSVAILPS
+101 GADAIKQKVASLPS
-112 TLAAITGADGKTV
+112 TLAAFVGADG
-125 IVLIKFQGE
+125 ISLHVLAKYALAKGA
-134 KDSLPTSE
+134 LPDEE
-142 ADAELLYR
+142 ADADR
-150 IAYQQIFPVYQAI
+150 IYKQAFLTFAPLYQAL
-163 VKASILVDG
+163 VKATMQM
-172 PKPSIEA
+172 P
-179 GSTLSQEPSI
+179 EPSI
-189 HNSFMM
+189 YSDFLMTRDSFPYYREDALPL
-195 TLDAE
+195 TLNEVFHGAE
-200 PYFNSKAVA
+200 KP
-209 MKIDSHARSQN
+209 
-220 LTPNTGNN
+220 
-228 QQMIADSGTAEAKND
+228 
-243 NKKEDK
+243 
-249 NSVRSNIVSMMKLL
+249 L
-263 ESRYDFRYNT
+263 ESVDEKEADNSSGDVDKEGKELSDNIMSMIGFLCKKYDFRYNS
-273 VMKYVEYLPKDKGW
+273 VMKCTE
-287 YGYRPVEP
+287 YRPKEKDYWGYQPVDA

-326 STYNPVEDFL
+326 STYNPVENFL
-336 FKCAGK
+336 FNCEGK
-342 WDGKDY
+342 WDGKDH

-371 LAMVNQWRSYSH
+371 LAMVDQWRAYSH

-436 ALLLNLDEFNQISPQ
+436 SLVINLDEFNQISPQ

-466 KMKPPYGSHVQ
+466 KIKPPYGSHVQ

-510 GPIDVS
+510 GPINVS
-516 QLPNYEQLYAQAL
+516 QRPNYEQLYAQAL
-529 AALQAGEKTYFDAE
+529 SALRAGEKTYFDAE
-543 QTKLI
+543 QTRQI
-548 MASNRKF
+548 MANNRKF
-555 EVISPVD
+555 EVLSPVD
-562 QYFNLYFDLTD
+562 QYFDLYFDLTD

-588 ELKSHIG
+588 ELMSHIG
-595 SSVKLSNLISFGRKL
+595 SSLKLNSLIAFGRKL
-610 SQMPSIH
+610 SQMPTIH

>member
-1 MKVTI
+1 MKFTI
-6 VHTNNKKQLL
+6 THRDKKNQLL
-16 VSTKTMEKLM
+16 VSTKSL
-26 ERFARDDSKLTI
+26 ERFLERIVNDDARNTVEN
-38 THFRESVPYLSNN
+38 FREYVPYLTNG
-51 YEGYK
+51 YDGYK
-56 DMPKWMHIYPAA
+56 DMPTWMHVHPAA
-68 EFAKDENNNLKMKAF
+68 EFQKSENGLLKMKKN
-83 NGILLL
+83 NGVLLL
-89 KFGNITDVDGVE
+89 TFVDINEDG
-101 GIKRSVAILPS
+101 GADALKQKVASLPS
-112 TLAAITGADGKTV
+112 TLAAFVGADG
-125 IVLIKFQGE
+125 ISLHVLAKYALAKG
-134 KDSLPTSE
+134 KLPDEE
-142 ADAELLYR
+142 ADADR
-150 IAYQQIFPVYQAI
+150 IYKQAFLTFAPLYQAL
-163 VKASILVDG
+163 VKAKMQM
-172 PKPSIEA
+172 P
-179 GSTLSQEPSI
+179 EPSI
-189 HNSFMM
+189 YSDFLMTRDSFPYYREDALPL
-195 TLDAE
+195 TLNEVFHDAGKPVE
-200 PYFNSKAVA
+200 SVDEREVDKSSGDVDKEGKELSDNIMS
-209 MKIDSHARSQN
+209 
-220 LTPNTGNN
+220 
-228 QQMIADSGTAEAKND
+228 MIGFLC
-243 NKKEDK
+243 KK
-249 NSVRSNIVSMMKLL
+249 
-263 ESRYDFRYNT
+263 YDFRYNS
-273 VMKYVEYLPKDKGW
+273 VMKCTE
-287 YGYRPVEP
+287 YRPKEKDYWGYQPVDA

-326 STYNPVEDFL
+326 STYNPVEKFL
-336 FKCAGK
+336 FNCEGK
-342 WDGKDY
+342 WDGKDH

-371 LAMVNQWRSYSH
+371 LAMVDQWRTYSH

-436 ALLLNLDEFNQISPQ
+436 SLVINLDEFNQISPQ

-466 KMKPPYGSHVQ
+466 KIKPPYGSHVQ

-510 GPIDVS
+510 GPINVS
-516 QLPNYEQLYAQAL
+516 QRPNYEQLYAQAL
-529 AALQAGEKTYFDAE
+529 SALRAGEKTYFDAE
-543 QTKLI
+543 QTRQI
-548 MASNRKF
+548 MANNRKF
-555 EVISPVD
+555 EVVSPVD

-595 SSVKLSNLISFGRKL
+595 SSLKLNSLIAFGRKL
-610 SQMPSIH
+610 SQMPTIH

>member
-1 MKVTI
+1 MKITI
-6 VHTNNKKQLL
+6 THRNNKNQLL
-16 VSTKTMEKLM
+16 VSTKSL
-26 ERFARDDSKLTI
+26 ERFLERIVNDDAKNTVAN
-38 THFRESVPYLSNN
+38 FREYVPWLTNGYD
-51 YEGYK
+51 GYK
-56 DMPKWMHIYPAA
+56 NMATWMHVHPAA
-68 EFAKDENNNLKMKAF
+68 EFQKSENGLLKMKQN
-83 NGILLL
+83 NGVLLL
-89 KFGNITDVDGVE
+89 TFVNIKDDGGVDAV
-101 GIKRSVAILPS
+101 KQKVASLPS
-112 TLAAITGADGKTV
+112 TLAAFMGADG
-125 IVLIKFQGE
+125 ISLNVLVKYALAKG
-134 KDSLPTSE
+134 SLPDNDVE
-142 ADAELLYR
+142 ADRIYKQAFQTFAPLY
-150 IAYQQIFPVYQAI
+150 QIL
-163 VKASILVDG
+163 VKATMQM
-172 PKPSIEA
+172 P
-179 GSTLSQEPSI
+179 EPSI
-189 HNSFMM
+189 YSDFLFTQDASPYYREDALPLVLNEVIHTVEKPVDNLKDAIVDNSEENVDKDGKELSDNIM
-195 TLDAE
+195 
-200 PYFNSKAVA
+200 
-209 MKIDSHARSQN
+209 R
-220 LTPNTGNN
+220 
-228 QQMIADSGTAEAKND
+228 MIGFLC
-243 NKKEDK
+243 KK
-249 NSVRSNIVSMMKLL
+249 
-263 ESRYDFRYNT
+263 YDFRYNS
-273 VMKYVEYLPKDKGW
+273 VMKFTEYRPKDKDYW
-287 YGYRPVEP
+287 GYQPVDA

-371 LAMVNQWRSYSH
+371 LAMVDQWRSYSH

-423 LSEKRQVLQAMCQ
+423 LSEKRQVLQAMYQ

-573 DAKQGEYL
+573 DVKLGEYL

>member
-1 MKVTI
+1 MKFTI
-6 VHTNNKKQLL
+6 THRDKKNQLL
-16 VSTKTMEKLM
+16 VSTKSL
-26 ERFARDDSKLTI
+26 ERFLGRIVNDDARNTVEN
-38 THFRESVPYLSNN
+38 FREYVPYLMNG
-51 YEGYK
+51 YDGYK
-56 DMPKWMHIYPAA
+56 DMPTWMHVHPAA
-68 EFAKDENNNLKMKAF
+68 EFQKSENGLLKMKKN
-83 NGILLL
+83 NGVLLL
-89 KFGNITDVDGVE
+89 TFVDINEDGGVDA
-101 GIKRSVAILPS
+101 IKQKVASLPS
-112 TLAAITGADGKTV
+112 TLAAFVGADG
-125 IVLIKFQGE
+125 ISLHVLAKYALAKGT
-134 KDSLPTSE
+134 LPDEE
-142 ADAELLYR
+142 ADADR
-150 IAYQQIFPVYQAI
+150 IYKQAFLTFAPLYQAL
-163 VKASILVDG
+163 VKAKMQM
-172 PKPSIEA
+172 P
-179 GSTLSQEPSI
+179 EPSI
-189 HNSFMM
+189 FSDFLMTRDSFPYYREDALPL
-195 TLDAE
+195 TLNEVFQGAE
-200 PYFNSKAVA
+200 KP
-209 MKIDSHARSQN
+209 
-220 LTPNTGNN
+220 
-228 QQMIADSGTAEAKND
+228 
-243 NKKEDK
+243 
-249 NSVRSNIVSMMKLL
+249 L
-263 ESRYDFRYNT
+263 ESVDEKEVDHSSGEVDNDRKELSDNIMSMIGFLCKKYDFRYNS
-273 VMKYVEYLPKDKGW
+273 VMKCTE
-287 YGYRPVEP
+287 YRPKEKDYWGYQPVDA

-326 STYNPVEDFL
+326 STYNPVENFL
-336 FKCAGK
+336 FNCEGK
-342 WDGKDY
+342 WDGKDH

-371 LAMVNQWRSYSH
+371 LAMVDQWRAYSH

-436 ALLLNLDEFNQISPQ
+436 SLVINLDEFNQISPQ

-466 KMKPPYGSHVQ
+466 KIKPPYGSHVQ

-510 GPIDVS
+510 GPINVS
-516 QLPNYEQLYAQAL
+516 LRPNYEQLYAQAL
-529 AALQAGEKTYFDAE
+529 SALRAGEKTYFDAE
-543 QTKLI
+543 QTRLI
-548 MASNRKF
+548 MANNRKF
-555 EVISPVD
+555 EVVSPVD
-562 QYFNLYFDLTD
+562 QYFDLYFDLTD

-595 SSVKLSNLISFGRKL
+595 SSLKLNSLIAFGRKL
-610 SQMPSIH
+610 SQMPTIH

>member
-1 MKVTI
+1 MKITI
-6 VHTNNKKQLL
+6 THRNNKNQLL
-16 VSTKTMEKLM
+16 VSTKSL
-26 ERFARDDSKLTI
+26 ERFLERIVNDDAKNTVAN
-38 THFRESVPYLSNN
+38 FREYVPWLTNGYD
-51 YEGYK
+51 GYK
-56 DMPKWMHIYPAA
+56 NMATWMHVHPAA
-68 EFAKDENNNLKMKAF
+68 EFQKSENGLLKMKQN
-83 NGILLL
+83 NGVLLL
-89 KFGNITDVDGVE
+89 TFVNIEEDGGVDAV
-101 GIKRSVAILPS
+101 KQKVASLPS
-112 TLAAITGADGKTV
+112 TLAAFMGADG
-125 IVLIKFQGE
+125 ISLNVLVKYVLAKG
-134 KDSLPTSE
+134 SLPDDEVE
-142 ADAELLYR
+142 ADRIYKQAFQTFAPLY
-150 IAYQQIFPVYQAI
+150 QIL
-163 VKASILVDG
+163 VKATMQM
-172 PKPSIEA
+172 P
-179 GSTLSQEPSI
+179 EPSI
-189 HNSFMM
+189 YSDFLFTQDASPYYREDALPLVLNEVIHTVEKPVDNLKDVIVDNSEEDVDKDGKELSDNIM
-195 TLDAE
+195 
-200 PYFNSKAVA
+200 
-209 MKIDSHARSQN
+209 R
-220 LTPNTGNN
+220 
-228 QQMIADSGTAEAKND
+228 MIGFLC
-243 NKKEDK
+243 KK
-249 NSVRSNIVSMMKLL
+249 
-263 ESRYDFRYNT
+263 YDFRYNS
-273 VMKYVEYLPKDKGW
+273 VMKFTEYRPKDKDYW
-287 YGYRPVEP
+287 GYQPVDA

-555 EVISPVD
+555 EVISPID

-573 DAKQGEYL
+573 DAKLGEYL

>member
-1 MKVTI
+1 MKFTI
-6 VHTNNKKQLL
+6 THRNKKNQLL
-16 VSTKTMEKLM
+16 VSTKSL
-26 ERFARDDSKLTI
+26 ERFLERIVNDDAKNTVEN
-38 THFRESVPYLSNN
+38 FREYVPWLTNGYD
-51 YEGYK
+51 GYK
-56 DMPKWMHIYPAA
+56 DMPTWMHVHPAA
-68 EFAKDENNNLKMKAF
+68 EFQKSENGLLKMKQN

-89 KFGNITDVDGVE
+89 TFVNIKEEGGVAAA
-101 GIKRSVAILPS
+101 KQSVASLPS
-112 TLAAITGADGKTV
+112 TLAAFMGADG
-125 IVLIKFQGE
+125 ISLHVLVKYALSKGT
-134 KDSLPTSE
+134 LPNEEAE
-142 ADAELLYR
+142 ADRIYKQAFHTFAPLY
-150 IAYQQIFPVYQAI
+150 QIL
-163 VKASILVDG
+163 VKATMQM
-172 PKPSIEA
+172 P
-179 GSTLSQEPSI
+179 EPSI
-189 HNSFMM
+189 YSDFLLTRDALPYYREDALPLMLNEVIHTVEKPVDNMNEVDVDNSFEHV
-195 TLDAE
+195 DKD
-200 PYFNSKAVA
+200 SKELSDNI
-209 MKIDSHARSQN
+209 MS
-220 LTPNTGNN
+220 
-228 QQMIADSGTAEAKND
+228 MIRFLC
-243 NKKEDK
+243 KK
-249 NSVRSNIVSMMKLL
+249 
-263 ESRYDFRYNT
+263 YDFRYNS
-273 VMKYVEYLPKDKGW
+273 VMKFTEYRPKDKDYWGFQ
-287 YGYRPVEP
+287 PVDA

-326 STYNPVEDFL
+326 STYNPVENFL
-336 FKCAGK
+336 FKCMGK
-342 WDGKDY
+342 WDGKDH

-357 TDNPYWEDWFYTWF
+357 TDNPHWEDWFYTWF
-371 LAMVNQWRSYSH
+371 LAMVDQWRSYSH

-573 DAKQGEYL
+573 DAKLGEYL

-617 RKRFNDGMRYLVVRK
+617 RKRFNDGMRYLVARK

>member
-1 MKVTI
+1 MKFTI
-6 VHTNNKKQLL
+6 THRNKKNQLL
-16 VSTKTMEKLM
+16 VSTKSL
-26 ERFARDDSKLTI
+26 ERFLERIVNDDARNTVEN
-38 THFRESVPYLSNN
+38 FREYVPYLTNG
-51 YEGYK
+51 YDGYK
-56 DMPKWMHIYPAA
+56 DMPTWMHVHPAA
-68 EFAKDENNNLKMKAF
+68 EFQKSENGLLKMKKN
-83 NGILLL
+83 NGVLLL
-89 KFGNITDVDGVE
+89 TFVDINEDG
-101 GIKRSVAILPS
+101 GADAIKQKVASLPS
-112 TLAAITGADGKTV
+112 TLAAFVGADG
-125 IVLIKFQGE
+125 ISLHVLAKYALAKGA
-134 KDSLPTSE
+134 LPDEE
-142 ADAELLYR
+142 ADADR
-150 IAYQQIFPVYQAI
+150 IYKQAFLTFAPLYQAL
-163 VKASILVDG
+163 VKAKMQM
-172 PKPSIEA
+172 P
-179 GSTLSQEPSI
+179 EPSI
-189 HNSFMM
+189 YSDFLMTRDSFPYYREDALPL
-195 TLDAE
+195 TLNEVFHDAGKPVE
-200 PYFNSKAVA
+200 SVDEREVDKSSGDVDKEGKELGDNIMS
-209 MKIDSHARSQN
+209 
-220 LTPNTGNN
+220 
-228 QQMIADSGTAEAKND
+228 MIGFLC
-243 NKKEDK
+243 KK
-249 NSVRSNIVSMMKLL
+249 
-263 ESRYDFRYNT
+263 YDFRYNS
-273 VMKYVEYLPKDKGW
+273 VMKCTE
-287 YGYRPVEP
+287 YRPKEKDYWGYQPVDA

-326 STYNPVEDFL
+326 STYNPVENFL
-336 FKCAGK
+336 YKCEGK
-342 WDGKDY
+342 WDGKDH

-371 LAMVNQWRSYSH
+371 LAMVDQWRAYSH

-436 ALLLNLDEFNQISPQ
+436 SLVINLDEFNQISPQ

-466 KMKPPYGSHVQ
+466 KIKPPYGSHVQ

-510 GPIDVS
+510 GPINVS
-516 QLPNYEQLYAQAL
+516 QRPNYEQLYAQAL
-529 AALQAGEKTYFDAE
+529 SALRAGEKTYFDAE
-543 QTKLI
+543 QTRQI
-548 MASNRKF
+548 MANNRKF
-555 EVISPVD
+555 EVLSPVD
-562 QYFNLYFDLTD
+562 QYFDLYFDLTD
-573 DAKQGEYL
+573 DAEQGEYL

-595 SSVKLSNLISFGRKL
+595 SSLKLNSLIAFGRKL
-610 SQMPSIH
+610 SQMPTIH

>member
-1 MKVTI
+1 MKFTI
-6 VHTNNKKQLL
+6 THRNKKNQLL
-16 VSTKTMEKLM
+16 VSTKSL
-26 ERFARDDSKLTI
+26 ERFLERIVTDDARNTVEN
-38 THFRESVPYLSNN
+38 FREYVPYLMNG
-51 YEGYK
+51 YDGYK
-56 DMPKWMHIYPAA
+56 DMPTWMHVHPAA
-68 EFAKDENNNLKMKAF
+68 EFQKSENGLLKMKKN
-83 NGILLL
+83 NGVLLL
-89 KFGNITDVDGVE
+89 TFVDINEDGGVDA
-101 GIKRSVAILPS
+101 IKQKVASLPS
-112 TLAAITGADGKTV
+112 TLAAFVGADG
-125 IVLIKFQGE
+125 ISLHVLAKYALAKGT
-134 KDSLPTSE
+134 LPDEE
-142 ADAELLYR
+142 ADADRIYKQAFLTFAPLY
-150 IAYQQIFPVYQAI
+150 QVL
-163 VKASILVDG
+163 VKAKMQM
-172 PKPSIEA
+172 P
-179 GSTLSQEPSI
+179 EPSI
-189 HNSFMM
+189 FSDFLMTRDSFPYYREDALPL
-195 TLDAE
+195 TLNEVFHGAE
-200 PYFNSKAVA
+200 KP
-209 MKIDSHARSQN
+209 
-220 LTPNTGNN
+220 
-228 QQMIADSGTAEAKND
+228 
-243 NKKEDK
+243 
-249 NSVRSNIVSMMKLL
+249 L
-263 ESRYDFRYNT
+263 ESVDEKEADNSSGDVDKEGKELSDNIMSMIGFLCKKYDFRYNS
-273 VMKYVEYLPKDKGW
+273 VMKCTE
-287 YGYRPVEP
+287 YRPKEKDYWGYQPVDA

-326 STYNPVEDFL
+326 STYNPVENFL
-336 FKCAGK
+336 FKCEGK
-342 WDGKDY
+342 WDGKDH

-371 LAMVNQWRSYSH
+371 LAMVDQWRAYSH

-436 ALLLNLDEFNQISPQ
+436 SLVINLDEFNQISPQ

-466 KMKPPYGSHVQ
+466 KIKPPYGSHVQ

-516 QLPNYEQLYAQAL
+516 QRPNYEQLYAQAL
-529 AALQAGEKTYFDAE
+529 SALRAGEKTYFDAD
-543 QTKLI
+543 QTRQI
-548 MASNRKF
+548 MANNRKF
-555 EVISPVD
+555 EVLSPVD
-562 QYFNLYFDLTD
+562 QYFDLYFDLTD

-595 SSVKLSNLISFGRKL
+595 SSLKLNSLIAFGRKL
-610 SQMPSIH
+610 SQMPTIH

>member
-1 MKVTI
+1 MKFTI
-6 VHTNNKKQLL
+6 THRNKKNQLL
-16 VSTKTMEKLM
+16 VSTKSL
-26 ERFARDDSKLTI
+26 ERFLERIVNDDAKNTVEN
-38 THFRESVPYLSNN
+38 FREYVPWLTNGYD
-51 YEGYK
+51 GYK
-56 DMPKWMHIYPAA
+56 DMPTWMHVHPAA
-68 EFAKDENNNLKMKAF
+68 EFQKSENGLLKMKQN

-89 KFGNITDVDGVE
+89 TFVNIKEEGGVAAA
-101 GIKRSVAILPS
+101 KQSVASLPS
-112 TLAAITGADGKTV
+112 TLSAFMGADG
-125 IVLIKFQGE
+125 ISLHVLVKYALSKGT
-134 KDSLPTSE
+134 LPNEEAE
-142 ADAELLYR
+142 ADRIYKQAFHTFAPLY
-150 IAYQQIFPVYQAI
+150 QIL
-163 VKASILVDG
+163 VKATMQM
-172 PKPSIEA
+172 P
-179 GSTLSQEPSI
+179 EPSI
-189 HNSFMM
+189 YSDFLLTRDALPYYREDALPLMLNEVIHTVEKTVDNINEADVDNSSEHV
-195 TLDAE
+195 DKD
-200 PYFNSKAVA
+200 SKELSDN
-209 MKIDSHARSQN
+209 ILS
-220 LTPNTGNN
+220 
-228 QQMIADSGTAEAKND
+228 MIGFLC
-243 NKKEDK
+243 KK
-249 NSVRSNIVSMMKLL
+249 
-263 ESRYDFRYNT
+263 YDFRYNS
-273 VMKYVEYLPKDKGW
+273 VMKFTEYRPKDKDYWGFQ
-287 YGYRPVEP
+287 PVDA

-326 STYNPVEDFL
+326 STYNPVENFL
-336 FKCAGK
+336 FKCMGK

-357 TDNPYWEDWFYTWF
+357 TDNPHWEDWFYTWF
-371 LAMVNQWRSYSH
+371 LAMVDQWRSYSH

-573 DAKQGEYL
+573 DVKQGEYL

>member
-1 MKVTI
+1 MKITI
-6 VHTNNKKQLL
+6 THRNNKNQLL
-16 VSTKTMEKLM
+16 VSTKSL
-26 ERFARDDSKLTI
+26 ERFLERIVNDDAKNTVAN
-38 THFRESVPYLSNN
+38 FREYVPWLTNGYD
-51 YEGYK
+51 GYK
-56 DMPKWMHIYPAA
+56 NMATWMRVHPAA
-68 EFAKDENNNLKMKAF
+68 EFQKSENGLLKMKQN
-83 NGILLL
+83 NGVLLL
-89 KFGNITDVDGVE
+89 TFVNIEEDGGV
-101 GIKRSVAILPS
+101 GAVKQKVASLPS
-112 TLAAITGADGKTV
+112 TLAAFMGADG
-125 IVLIKFQGE
+125 ISLNVLVKYALAKG
-134 KDSLPTSE
+134 SLPDNEVE
-142 ADAELLYR
+142 ADRIYKQAFQTFAPLY
-150 IAYQQIFPVYQAI
+150 QIL
-163 VKASILVDG
+163 VKATMQM
-172 PKPSIEA
+172 P
-179 GSTLSQEPSI
+179 EPSI
-189 HNSFMM
+189 YSDFLFTQDASPYYREDALPLVLNEVIHTVEKPVDNLKDAIVDNSEEDVDKDGKELSDNIM
-195 TLDAE
+195 
-200 PYFNSKAVA
+200 
-209 MKIDSHARSQN
+209 R
-220 LTPNTGNN
+220 
-228 QQMIADSGTAEAKND
+228 MIGFLC
-243 NKKEDK
+243 KK
-249 NSVRSNIVSMMKLL
+249 
-263 ESRYDFRYNT
+263 YDFRYNS
-273 VMKYVEYLPKDKGW
+273 VMKFTEYRPKDKDYW
-287 YGYRPVEP
+287 GYQPVDA

-529 AALQAGEKTYFDAE
+529 VALQAGEKTYFDAE

>member
-1 MKVTI
+1 MKFTI
-6 VHTNNKKQLL
+6 THRNKKNQLL
-16 VSTKTMEKLM
+16 VSTKSL
-26 ERFARDDSKLTI
+26 ERFLERIVNDDAKNTVEN
-38 THFRESVPYLSNN
+38 FREYVPWLTNGYD
-51 YEGYK
+51 GYK
-56 DMPKWMHIYPAA
+56 DMPTWMHVHPAA
-68 EFAKDENNNLKMKAF
+68 EFQKSENGLLKMKQN

-89 KFGNITDVDGVE
+89 TFVNIKEEGGVAAA
-101 GIKRSVAILPS
+101 KQNVASLPS
-112 TLAAITGADGKTV
+112 TLAAFVGADG
-125 IVLIKFQGE
+125 ISLHVLVKYALSKGTLPNEEAEADRIYKQAFHTFAPLYQILVKATMQMPE
-134 KDSLPTSE
+134 PSIYSDFLLTRDSLPYYRE
-142 ADAELLYR
+142 DALPLMLNEV
-150 IAYQQIFPVYQAI
+150 IHTVEKPVDNMNE
-163 VKASILVDG
+163 VDVD
-172 PKPSIEA
+172 
-179 GSTLSQEPSI
+179 
-189 HNSFMM
+189 NSFEHV
-195 TLDAE
+195 DKD
-200 PYFNSKAVA
+200 SKELSDNI
-209 MKIDSHARSQN
+209 MS
-220 LTPNTGNN
+220 
-228 QQMIADSGTAEAKND
+228 MIGFLC
-243 NKKEDK
+243 KK
-249 NSVRSNIVSMMKLL
+249 
-263 ESRYDFRYNT
+263 YDFRYNS
-273 VMKYVEYLPKDKGW
+273 VMKFTEYRPKDKDYWGFQ
-287 YGYRPVEP
+287 PVDA

-326 STYNPVEDFL
+326 STYNPVENFL
-336 FKCAGK
+336 FKCMGK
-342 WDGKDY
+342 WDGKDH

-357 TDNPYWEDWFYTWF
+357 TDNPHWEDWFYTWF
-371 LAMVNQWRSYSH
+371 LAMVDQWRSYSH

-573 DAKQGEYL
+573 DAKLGEYL

-617 RKRFNDGMRYLVVRK
+617 RKRFNDGMRYLVARK

>member
-1 MKVTI
+1 MKFTI
-6 VHTNNKKQLL
+6 THRNKKNQLL
-16 VSTKTMEKLM
+16 VSTKSL
-26 ERFARDDSKLTI
+26 ERFLERIVNDDARNTVEN
-38 THFRESVPYLSNN
+38 FREYVPYLTNG

-56 DMPKWMHIYPAA
+56 DMPTWMHVHPAA
-68 EFAKDENNNLKMKAF
+68 EFQKSENGLLKMKKN

-89 KFGNITDVDGVE
+89 TFVDINEDG
-101 GIKRSVAILPS
+101 GADAIKQKVASLPS
-112 TLAAITGADGKTV
+112 TLAAFVGADG
-125 IVLIKFQGE
+125 ISLHVLAKYALAKGA
-134 KDSLPTSE
+134 LPDEE
-142 ADAELLYR
+142 ADADR
-150 IAYQQIFPVYQAI
+150 IYKQVFLTFAPLYQAL
-163 VKASILVDG
+163 VKAKMQM
-172 PKPSIEA
+172 P
-179 GSTLSQEPSI
+179 EPSI
-189 HNSFMM
+189 FSDFLMTRDSFPYYREDALPL
-195 TLDAE
+195 TLNEVFHGAE
-200 PYFNSKAVA
+200 KPVESVDEREVDKSSGDVDKEGKELSDNIMS
-209 MKIDSHARSQN
+209 
-220 LTPNTGNN
+220 
-228 QQMIADSGTAEAKND
+228 MIGFLCRK
-243 NKKEDK
+243 
-249 NSVRSNIVSMMKLL
+249 
-263 ESRYDFRYNT
+263 YDFRYNS
-273 VMKYVEYLPKDKGW
+273 VMKCTE
-287 YGYRPVEP
+287 YRPKEKDYWGYQPVDA

-326 STYNPVEDFL
+326 STYNPIENFL
-336 FKCAGK
+336 FNCEGK
-342 WDGKDY
+342 WDGKDH

-371 LAMVNQWRSYSH
+371 LAMVDQWRTYSH

-436 ALLLNLDEFNQISPQ
+436 SLVINLDEFNQISPQ

-466 KMKPPYGSHVQ
+466 KIKPPYGSHVQ

-510 GPIDVS
+510 GPINVS
-516 QLPNYEQLYAQAL
+516 QRPNYEQLYAQAL
-529 AALQAGEKTYFDAE
+529 SALRAGEKTYFDAE
-543 QTKLI
+543 QTRQI
-548 MASNRKF
+548 MANNRKF
-555 EVISPVD
+555 EVLSPVD
-562 QYFNLYFDLTD
+562 QYFDLYFDLTD

-595 SSVKLSNLISFGRKL
+595 SSLKLNSLIAFGRKL
-610 SQMPSIH
+610 SQMPTIH
-617 RKRFNDGMRYLVVRK
+617 RKRFNDGMRYLVVSVSAFIPCIIQK
-632 S
+632 KQ

>member
-1 MKVTI
+1 MKITI
-6 VHTNNKKQLL
+6 THRNNKNQLL
-16 VSTKTMEKLM
+16 VSTKSL
-26 ERFARDDSKLTI
+26 ERFLERIVNDDAKNTVAN
-38 THFRESVPYLSNN
+38 FREYVPWLTNGYD
-51 YEGYK
+51 GYK
-56 DMPKWMHIYPAA
+56 NMATWMHVHPAA
-68 EFAKDENNNLKMKAF
+68 EFQKSENGLLKMKQN
-83 NGILLL
+83 NGVLLL
-89 KFGNITDVDGVE
+89 TFVNIKEDGGVDAV
-101 GIKRSVAILPS
+101 KQKVVSLPS
-112 TLAAITGADGKTV
+112 TLAAFMGADG
-125 IVLIKFQGE
+125 ISLNVLVKYALAKG
-134 KDSLPTSE
+134 SLPDDEVE
-142 ADAELLYR
+142 ADRIYKQAFQTFAPLY
-150 IAYQQIFPVYQAI
+150 QIL
-163 VKASILVDG
+163 VKATMQM
-172 PKPSIEA
+172 P
-179 GSTLSQEPSI
+179 EPSI
-189 HNSFMM
+189 YSDFLF
-195 TLDAE
+195 TQDAS
-200 PYFNSKAVA
+200 PYYREDASPLVLNEVIHTVEKPVDNLEDAIVDNSKEDVDKDGKELSDNI
-209 MKIDSHARSQN
+209 MR
-220 LTPNTGNN
+220 
-228 QQMIADSGTAEAKND
+228 MIGFLC
-243 NKKEDK
+243 KK
-249 NSVRSNIVSMMKLL
+249 
-263 ESRYDFRYNT
+263 YDFRYNS
-273 VMKYVEYLPKDKGW
+273 VMKFTEYRPKDKDYW
-287 YGYRPVEP
+287 GYQPVDA

>member
-1 MKVTI
+1 MKFTI
-6 VHTNNKKQLL
+6 THRNKKNQLL
-16 VSTKTMEKLM
+16 VSTKSL
-26 ERFARDDSKLTI
+26 ERFLERIVNDDAKNTVEN
-38 THFRESVPYLSNN
+38 FREYVPWLTNGYD
-51 YEGYK
+51 GYK
-56 DMPKWMHIYPAA
+56 DMPTWMHVHPAA
-68 EFAKDENNNLKMKAF
+68 EFQKSENGLLKMKQN

-89 KFGNITDVDGVE
+89 TFVNIKEEGGVAAA
-101 GIKRSVAILPS
+101 KQNVASLPS
-112 TLAAITGADGKTV
+112 TLAAFMGADG
-125 IVLIKFQGE
+125 ISLHVLVKYALSKGTLPNEEAEADRIYKQAFHTFAPLYQILVKATMQMPE
-134 KDSLPTSE
+134 PSIYSDFLLTRDSLPYYRE
-142 ADAELLYR
+142 DALPLMLNEV
-150 IAYQQIFPVYQAI
+150 IHTVEKPVDNMNE
-163 VKASILVDG
+163 VDVD
-172 PKPSIEA
+172 
-179 GSTLSQEPSI
+179 
-189 HNSFMM
+189 NSFEHV
-195 TLDAE
+195 DKD
-200 PYFNSKAVA
+200 SKELSDNI
-209 MKIDSHARSQN
+209 MS
-220 LTPNTGNN
+220 
-228 QQMIADSGTAEAKND
+228 MIGFLC
-243 NKKEDK
+243 KK
-249 NSVRSNIVSMMKLL
+249 
-263 ESRYDFRYNT
+263 YDFRYNS
-273 VMKYVEYLPKDKGW
+273 VMKFTEYRPKDKDYWGFQ
-287 YGYRPVEP
+287 PVDA

-326 STYNPVEDFL
+326 STYNPVENFL
-336 FKCAGK
+336 FKCMGK
-342 WDGKDY
+342 WDGKDH

-357 TDNPYWEDWFYTWF
+357 TDNPHWEDWFYTWF
-371 LAMVNQWRSYSH
+371 LAMVDQWRSYSH

-573 DAKQGEYL
+573 DVKQGEYL

-617 RKRFNDGMRYLVVRK
+617 RKRFNDGMRYLVARK

>member
-1 MKVTI
+1 MKITI
-6 VHTNNKKQLL
+6 THRNNKNQLL
-16 VSTKTMEKLM
+16 VSTKSL
-26 ERFARDDSKLTI
+26 ERFLERIVNDDAKNTVAN
-38 THFRESVPYLSNN
+38 FREYVPWLTNGYD
-51 YEGYK
+51 GYK
-56 DMPKWMHIYPAA
+56 NMATWMHVHPAA
-68 EFAKDENNNLKMKAF
+68 EFQKSENGLLKMKQN

-89 KFGNITDVDGVE
+89 TFVNIKDDGGVDAV
-101 GIKRSVAILPS
+101 KQKVASLPS
-112 TLAAITGADGKTV
+112 TLAAFMGADG
-125 IVLIKFQGE
+125 ISLHVLVKYALAKG
-134 KDSLPTSE
+134 SLPDNEVE
-142 ADAELLYR
+142 ADRIYKQAFQTFAPLY
-150 IAYQQIFPVYQAI
+150 QIL
-163 VKASILVDG
+163 VKATMQM
-172 PKPSIEA
+172 P
-179 GSTLSQEPSI
+179 EPSI
-189 HNSFMM
+189 YSDFLFTQDASPYYREDALPLVLNEVIHTIEKPVDNLKDVIVDNSEEDVDKDGKVLSDNIM
-195 TLDAE
+195 
-200 PYFNSKAVA
+200 
-209 MKIDSHARSQN
+209 R
-220 LTPNTGNN
+220 
-228 QQMIADSGTAEAKND
+228 MIGFLC
-243 NKKEDK
+243 KK
-249 NSVRSNIVSMMKLL
+249 
-263 ESRYDFRYNT
+263 YDFRYNS
-273 VMKYVEYLPKDKGW
+273 VMKFTEYRPKDKDYW
-287 YGYRPVEP
+287 GYQPVDA

-436 ALLLNLDEFNQISPQ
+436 ALVINLDEFNQISPQ

-573 DAKQGEYL
+573 DAKLGEYL

>member
-1 MKVTI
+1 MKITI
-6 VHTNNKKQLL
+6 THRNNKNQLL
-16 VSTKTMEKLM
+16 VSTKSL
-26 ERFARDDSKLTI
+26 ERFLERIVNDDAKNTVAN
-38 THFRESVPYLSNN
+38 FREYVPWLTNGYD
-51 YEGYK
+51 GYK
-56 DMPKWMHIYPAA
+56 NMATWMHVHPAA
-68 EFAKDENNNLKMKAF
+68 EFQKSENGLLKMKQN
-83 NGILLL
+83 NGVLLL
-89 KFGNITDVDGVE
+89 TFVNIKDDGEVDAV
-101 GIKRSVAILPS
+101 KQKVASLPS
-112 TLAAITGADGKTV
+112 TLAAFMGADG
-125 IVLIKFQGE
+125 ISLNVLVKYALAKG
-134 KDSLPTSE
+134 SLPDNEVE
-142 ADAELLYR
+142 ADRIYKQAFQTFAPLY
-150 IAYQQIFPVYQAI
+150 QIL
-163 VKASILVDG
+163 VKATMQM
-172 PKPSIEA
+172 P
-179 GSTLSQEPSI
+179 EPSI
-189 HNSFMM
+189 YSDFLFTQDASPYYREDALPLVLNEVIHTVEKPVDNLKDAIVDNSEEDVDKDGKELSDNIM
-195 TLDAE
+195 
-200 PYFNSKAVA
+200 
-209 MKIDSHARSQN
+209 R
-220 LTPNTGNN
+220 
-228 QQMIADSGTAEAKND
+228 MIGFLC
-243 NKKEDK
+243 KK
-249 NSVRSNIVSMMKLL
+249 
-263 ESRYDFRYNT
+263 YDFRYNS
-273 VMKYVEYLPKDKGW
+273 VMKFTEYRPKDKDYW
-287 YGYRPVEP
+287 GYQPVDA

-348 IRALARTVP
+348 IRALAHTVP

-529 AALQAGEKTYFDAE
+529 VALQAGEKTYFDAE